1 MQATR
6 GRIRTGCP
14 LALNR
19 RRFLMTAGASALAMK
34 MGLLDFAASLLG
46 EEPKEAGKAHIL
58 AAFARPNTDRYWMG
72 WPGAAY
78 DIKARQQ
85 QYTAILKAAAGE
97 QDVHLEVLGD
107 PIHDENTLNAF
118 LEQVAKAGPD
128 GVVLTVMHLDHWGAI
143 SQFLDKRGP
152 VPTVVFSPMGTS
164 FTGHLQH
171 ARRSPNACTGATQNP
186 EWLRTGLRMLNTVW
200 KMKHTRLCIVA
211 GGKVE
216 DKPLEGLGTT
226 LHYIPRSRFTDE
238 LKKVEDSDEVRAVA
252 DYYAKEAKKIV
263 EPSKEDILNAAK
275 NYITC
280 RRIIEAEKCRGFSMD
295 CLGLVGG
302 RQIPCPPC
310 VAFSRLNDED
320 SVGGCEA
327 DWNAAISMRLTSYLF
342 GRPGFMQDPAPNTVN
357 NTLMAAHCSCP
368 TKLDGFDKPH
378 EPFILR
384 SHSESNTGIAT
395 QVLWREGQKIT
406 IMKFE
411 GPGRIILGTGRVLRN
426 IDTPPSG
433 GCRTS
438 LEAEVDGVADS
449 RDVKGFHQLFIYGD
463 LEDEFK
469 AYAQLAGIEVVH
481 I

>member
-1 MQATR
+1 
-6 GRIRTGCP
+6 
-14 LALNR
+14 
-19 RRFLMTAGASALAMK
+19 MK

-58 AAFARPNTDRYWMG
+58 AAFARPDTDRYWMG

-85 QYTAILKAAAGE
+85 QYTAILRAAAGE

-186 EWLRTGLRMLNTVW
+186 AWLRTGLRMLNTLW

-226 LHYIPRSRFTDE
+226 LHYVPLSRFTDG
-238 LKKVEDSDEVRAVA
+238 LAKVEDSDEVRAVA

-263 EPSKEDILNAAK
+263 EPSKEDILDAAK
-275 NYITC
+275 NYFAC
-280 RRIIEAEKCRGFSMD
+280 RKVMEKENCHGFSMD
-295 CLGLVGG
+295 CLGPIWA
-302 RQIPCPPC
+302 RKITPPC
-310 VAFSRLNDED
+310 LAFSKLRDEGI
-320 SVGGCEA
+320 VGACEA
-327 DWNAAISMRLTSYLF
+327 DWNAAISSRLTHLLF
-342 GRPGFMQDPAPNTVN
+342 ERPGFMQDPAPNTVN
-357 NTLMAAHCSCP
+357 NTLMAAHCTCGVR
-368 TKLDGFDKPH
+368 LNGFDKAP

-384 SHSESNTGIAT
+384 SHSESNTGVAT

-411 GPGRIILGTGRVLRN
+411 GPKRIILGTGRVVRN

-438 LEAEVDGVADS
+438 LEVEVDGVADS
-449 RDVKGFHQLFIYGD
+449 RDVKGFHQLLIYGD